1 VPEIDM
7 PFDENG
13 QTVDIIFNP
22 LSVPSRMNIGQLV
35 EVLLGSVARRAGIK
49 FLIRPFN
56 TPS

>member
-1 VPEIDM
+1 M